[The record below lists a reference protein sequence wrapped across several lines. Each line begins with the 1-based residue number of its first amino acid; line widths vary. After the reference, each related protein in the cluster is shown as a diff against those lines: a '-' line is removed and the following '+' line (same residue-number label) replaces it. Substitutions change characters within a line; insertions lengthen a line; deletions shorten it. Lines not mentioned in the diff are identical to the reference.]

1 MAKDKK
7 SNAGAK
13 SRYKDVGHVIVELH
27 ATTDLNII
35 SICNEVNISYETY
48 FRWIKEK
55 PEFCEGIKEAKRQR
69 LEILTTMAQEETIRR
84 IQGYTVSEETREYGK
99 DPKDSKKRILKSR
112 KVSEKRVAASD
123 TLLMYVNNNRDPD
136 NWKHKEHIDHT
147 TKGDKIAADL
157 GSMTN
162 EQLAERFKHTKA
174 IEEHEDKKG

>member
-13 SRYKDVGHVIVELH
+13 SKYRDVGHVIVELH
-27 ATTDLNII
+27 ATTDLNIMG
-35 SICNEVNISYETY
+35 ICTEVNISYDTY
-48 FRWIKEK
+48 FRWLKEK
-55 PEFCEGIKEAKRQR
+55 PEFSDAIKEAKKQR
-69 LEILTTMAQEETIRR
+69 LEIITGIAQEETIKRV
-84 IQGYTVSEETREYGK
+84 QGYTITEETREYGR
-99 DPKDSKKRILKSR
+99 DPKTKKRILKSR
-112 KVSEKRVAASD
+112 KVSEKHMSASD
-123 TLLMYVNNNRDPD
+123 TLLMYINNNRDPD

-162 EQLAERFKHTKA
+162 EQLEERFKHTKA